1 MTAVWSTDWGQVSRG
16 DRVYHFALY
25 ADGWH
30 VVHRLSTLAVVPG
43 TRQAVLAAID
53 ALDAKIKNGGVDGST

>member
-1 MTAVWSTDWGQVSRG
+1 MTAAWSTDWGQVSHA

-30 VVHRLSTLAVVPG
+30 VVHQLSTLTVITG
-43 TRQAVLAAID
+43 NRQA
-53 ALDAKIKNGGVDGST
+53 ALDAIAALDDKIKGGGGGST